1 MKKIVAIAAMMLLT
15 MVAAQAANNYTP
27 AGTLIEN
34 NATLSFKVGG
44 VSQTAIV
51 SNTDQ
56 FKVDNKID
64 FTVSHQDQTIV
75 EVVPGQTDAVLTFVV
90 VNNGNK
96 VQDFSLSS
104 TANDG
109 NPFGATDNFDATN
122 VQIFVDSN
130 NNGSYESSTDTAT
143 FIDELQPDSNVTVF
157 IVANIPSTQVNNDV
171 AEYTL
176 VAQVA
181 EGGTSGTQGADIT
194 SDDSGSQDNA
204 MTEEKVFA
212 DAAGANS
219 STDGG
224 AKNGKHSDND
234 AYKVVTATLDAT
246 KTSCVVSDPVNN
258 TTNPH
263 RIPGAVIR
271 YMIDIN
277 NTGSAD
283 ATNVSIT
290 DTIDTTKLDD
300 TTVTNLTIVDG
311 PCPAVAN
318 PCTAM
323 STSTESNTQTGFSS
337 PTVTLDFATVEKPS
351 SGNTD
356 HHNCGYFEVEIK

>member
-1 MKKIVAIAAMMLLT
+1 MRKILMMASVMMLGMTSL
-15 MVAAQAANNYTP
+15 QAANNYTP
-27 AGTLIEN
+27 AGTQIDN
-34 NATLSFKVGG
+34 SATLNYKVGT
-44 VSQTAIV
+44 VSQTAIT
-51 SNTDQ
+51 SNTDS

-64 FTVSHQDQTIV
+64 LTVVHQNHTIV

-90 VNNGNK
+90 RNDGNK
-96 VQDFSLSS
+96 VQDYSLSS
-104 TANDG
+104 VSNDN
-109 NPFGATDNFDATN
+109 NPFGETDNFDATN
-122 VQIFVDSN
+122 VRIFVDSN
-130 NNGSYESSTDTAT
+130 NNGTYESGTDTAT
-143 FIDELQPDSNVTVF
+143 FIDELQPDANVTVF

-181 EGGTSGTQGADIT
+181 EGGTSGTQGSDIT
-194 SDDSGSQDNA
+194 SDDSGSADNA
-204 MTEEKVFA
+204 TTEEIVFA

-224 AKNGKHSDND
+224 TKNGKHSDND

-246 KTSCVVSDPVNN
+246 KTSCVVSDPVNT

-283 ATNVSIT
+283 AKDVTMT
-290 DTIDTTKLDD
+290 DAIDTNKLDD
-300 TTVTNLTIVDG
+300 NTVANLTIVDG

-318 PCTAM
+318 PCATV
-323 STSTESNTQTGFSS
+323 SGTTESNTNTGFSS
-337 PTVTLDFATVEKPS
+337 PTVTLDFATVEAPTG
-351 SGNTD
+351 GNTEK
-356 HHNCGYFEVEIK
+356 HNCGYFEVEIK

>member
-1 MKKIVAIAAMMLLT
+1 MRKIVAIAVMMLLT

-27 AGTLIEN
+27 AGTQIDN
-34 NATLSFKVGG
+34 NATLSYKVGN

-51 SNTDQ
+51 SNTDS
-56 FKVDNKID
+56 FVVDNKID
-64 FTVSHQDQTIV
+64 FAVAHQDTTVV

-90 VNNGNK
+90 ANNGNK
-96 VQDFSLSS
+96 VQDFSL
-104 TANDG
+104 NLVPDDD
-109 NPFGATDNFDATN
+109 NPFGENDNFDATN
-122 VQIFVDSN
+122 VRYFVDSN
-130 NNGSYESSTDTAT
+130 GNGVYDSGTDTAT
-143 FIDELQPDSNVTVF
+143 YIDELQPDTNVTVF
-157 IVANIPSTQVNNDV
+157 IVADIPSTQVNGDV

-181 EGGTSGTQGADIT
+181 QGGTAGTQGADIT
-194 SDDSGSQDNA
+194 SDDSGSQDDA
-204 MTEEKVFA
+204 MTEEIVFA
-212 DAAGANS
+212 DAAGANGS
-219 STDGG
+219 ADGG
-224 AKNGKHSDND
+224 AKNGRHSDND

-246 KTSCVVSDPVNN
+246 KTSCVVSDPVNS

-271 YMIDIN
+271 YMVDIN

-283 ATNVSIT
+283 ATNVTIT
-290 DTIDTTKLDD
+290 DAIDTTKLDD

-318 PCTAM
+318 PCATV
-323 STSTESNTQTGFSS
+323 SGTTESNSGTGFSS

-351 SGNTD
+351 GGNAD